1 MYVAYAIWRLSLP
14 DCILD
19 STDVFAGCPV
29 GLQLIGGPQEEEAV
43 IAMTEIVDA
52 ALKAYDVKKY
62 AAWNNENSSKE
73 GISISKHANSSL
85 LINYCFSSG
94 IRI

>member
-1 MYVAYAIWRLSLP
+1 MWGLSLP
-14 DCILD
+14 ESIID

-52 ALKAYDVKKY
+52 ALKTYGVKEY
-62 AAWNNENSSKE
+62 AA
-73 GISISKHANSSL
+73 
-85 LINYCFSSG
+85 
-94 IRI
+94 